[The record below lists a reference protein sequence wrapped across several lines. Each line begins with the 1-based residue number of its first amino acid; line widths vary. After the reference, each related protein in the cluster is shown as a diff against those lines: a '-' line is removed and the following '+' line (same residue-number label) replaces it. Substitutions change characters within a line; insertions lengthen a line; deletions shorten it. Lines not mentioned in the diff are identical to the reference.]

1 VGVLTH
7 GAAQQIIGVHPWNYV
22 CDPVDGHQ
30 SAAID
35 GVGLGIVVSSGGAR
49 IEDCYLD
56 TVPLLVNVSS
66 SKSLY
71 IAGNLFLKNASII
84 LSSPRCGFVVL
95 SRHDSERC

>member
-1 VGVLTH
+1 MLTH

-30 SAAID
+30 SSAINN
-35 GVGLGIVVSSGGAR
+35 VGLGIVVSDGGAR

-56 TVPLLVNVSS
+56 TVPLLVNMSS
-66 SKSLY
+66 SKSVY

-84 LSSPRCGFVVL
+84 LSSPRYDVPVL
-95 SRHDSERC
+95 LLWRAWC